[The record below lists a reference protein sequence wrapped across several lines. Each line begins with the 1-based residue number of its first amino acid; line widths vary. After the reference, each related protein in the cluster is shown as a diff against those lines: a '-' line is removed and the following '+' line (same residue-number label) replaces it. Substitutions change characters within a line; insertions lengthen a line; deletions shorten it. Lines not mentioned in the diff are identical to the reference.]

1 MAMVMEMPSSLV
13 SSKWEIRMGE
23 KKDLILDRPIIVR
36 GNRLYLIIKRM
47 FDIIGSFVGLLI
59 CLPVIIIIAIII
71 KLEDGGPIIFKQL
84 RVGKNG
90 KKFYIYKFRS
100 MRTDAELLKINLL
113 QENEVKGAMFKIKN
127 DPRVTKIGSF
137 IRKTSLDE
145 IPQFYNVL
153 IGDMSLVGPR
163 PPLLEEVA
171 SYSNYDKQRLLVT
184 PGLSGLWQISGRSNL
199 SFSDMVKLDLIYITT
214 RSVKLDLKIMLIT
227 IWQMIL
233 VKKNGA
239 F

>member
-1 MAMVMEMPSSLV
+1 
-13 SSKWEIRMGE
+13 MGE

>member
-1 MAMVMEMPSSLV
+1 MEMPSSLV